1 MEIKKLE
8 KDLIFFVPGKPGP
21 VFTYSAGFAMNN
33 DLLDQTVAGLEYDTE
48 AEVHYANAENQA
60 RAERLGL
67 WADKNPTAPWQWRRE
82 RRKGNAK
89 YS

>member
-48 AEVHYANAENQA
+48 AEV
-60 RAERLGL
+60 
-67 WADKNPTAPWQWRRE
+67 QWVEE
-82 RRKGNAK
+82 RRSAPRPA
-89 YS
+89 